1 MIRLTRRFFTWLKT
15 IFKKG
20 GSMGYEFPEFK
31 AEEVVKDCN
40 VEEEAT
46 RDGKRNLPPPTS
58 EVFSKTENCVIQK
71 SDQSRQKH
79 VKGCASSLT
88 NNKDKII
95 NCEAN
100 LGTEYFSK
108 SEVN

>member
-1 MIRLTRRFFTWLKT
+1 MIRLTNQKIIGWLRT

-46 RDGKRNLPPPTS
+46 RDGKRNLPPPT
-58 EVFSKTENCVIQK
+58 
-71 SDQSRQKH
+71 
-79 VKGCASSLT
+79 
-88 NNKDKII
+88 
-95 NCEAN
+95 
-100 LGTEYFSK
+100 
-108 SEVN
+108 